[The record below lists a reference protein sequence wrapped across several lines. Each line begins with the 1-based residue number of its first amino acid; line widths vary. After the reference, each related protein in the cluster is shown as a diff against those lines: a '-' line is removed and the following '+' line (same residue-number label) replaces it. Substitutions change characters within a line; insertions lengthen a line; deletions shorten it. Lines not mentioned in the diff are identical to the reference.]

1 METSCLPSSPSH
13 FSAAFPEEEEE
24 EVVRDENCTLPS
36 RLHPQVADK
45 IRELVSQG
53 IEQVYAVRKQ
63 LRKYVEREL
72 FKPDEVPER
81 HNLSFF
87 PTVNDIK
94 NHIHEVQKSLRNG
107 EVVYN
112 SESIPAT

>member
-1 METSCLPSSPSH
+1 ME
-13 FSAAFPEEEEE
+13 
-24 EVVRDENCTLPS
+24 
-36 RLHPQVADK
+36 
-45 IRELVSQG
+45 
-53 IEQVYAVRKQ
+53 VYAKREPFTYLSKDCLCFTPFYILHRKF
-63 LRKYVEREL
+63 VEREL

-107 EVVYN
+107 DNVYN
-112 SESIPAT
+112 SEIIPATV

>member
-1 METSCLPSSPSH
+1 M
-13 FSAAFPEEEEE
+13 
-24 EVVRDENCTLPS
+24 
-36 RLHPQVADK
+36 
-45 IRELVSQG
+45 
-53 IEQVYAVRKQ
+53 
-63 LRKYVEREL
+63 EREL

-107 EVVYN
+107 EMVYN
-112 SESIPAT
+112 SESIPAMVRWPLCFFLIFGVKYWKSCFKFLPLNCISSKMLYDFVFPAAIFSVESLAEQDWIKCD